1 MKANYLLECYDT
13 LLNILDNQNKIS
25 NTTILEELSKIDFES
40 YRIYTIV
47 KIGPEEDEQVKIKKP
62 IHSLHPKALK
72 LDFESPLMIQ
82 ELINHIP
89 AIKSA

>member
-13 LLNILDNQNKIS
+13 LLNILDTQNSIS
-25 NTTILEELSKIDFES
+25 SSSTLEELLKIDFES

-47 KIGPEEDEQVKIKKP
+47 LIGEAGEEQVKIKKP

-82 ELINHIP
+82 CRFLKHI
-89 AIKSA
+89 